1 MASGKIDSGHR
12 HELLYAPA
20 PEAGM
25 LTNVEASFF
34 LLFPFSPVRRDDD
47 EESTTTIFI
56 SIIIISIIISIR
68 NGVAI
73 GKTAARARR
82 DD

>member
-12 HELLYAPA
+12 HELPLCPCSRGRDVD
-20 PEAGM
+20 ERGS
-25 LTNVEASFF
+25 LFFSFF
-34 LLFPFSPVRRDDD
+34 SLFLQLRRDDD
-47 EESTTTIFI
+47 EESTTTIII
-56 SIIIISIIISIR
+56 SIIISIISSIR

>member
-47 EESTTTIFI
+47 ESTTTI
-56 SIIIISIIISIR
+56 IIIISIIISIR

>member
-1 MASGKIDSGHR
+1 
-12 HELLYAPA
+12 
-20 PEAGM
+20 M
-25 LTNVEASFF
+25 LTNVEAFF
-34 LLFPFSPVRRDDD
+34 FSLLFPFSPVRDDD
-47 EESTTTIFI
+47 EESTTTIII

>member
-25 LTNVEASFF
+25 LTNVEAFFF

-47 EESTTTIFI
+47 EESTTTI
-56 SIIIISIIISIR
+56 IIIISIIISIR

>member
-1 MASGKIDSGHR
+1 
-12 HELLYAPA
+12 
-20 PEAGM
+20 M
-25 LTNVEASFF
+25 LTNVEAF
-34 LLFPFSPVRRDDD
+34 LFPFFSSERRDDD
-47 EESTTTIFI
+47 ESTTTI
-56 SIIIISIIISIR
+56 IIISIIIISIR

>member
-47 EESTTTIFI
+47 ESTTTT
-56 SIIIISIIISIR
+56 IIISISIIISIR

>member
-47 EESTTTIFI
+47 EESTTTI
-56 SIIIISIIISIR
+56 IIIISIIISIR

-82 DD
+82 ND

>member
-34 LLFPFSPVRRDDD
+34 SSFPFFSS
-47 EESTTTIFI
+47 EE
-56 SIIIISIIISIR
+56 
-68 NGVAI
+68 G
-73 GKTAARARR
+73 
-82 DD
+82 

>member
-1 MASGKIDSGHR
+1 
-12 HELLYAPA
+12 
-20 PEAGM
+20 M

-47 EESTTTIFI
+47 ESTTTI
-56 SIIIISIIISIR
+56 IIIISSIIISIR

>member
-1 MASGKIDSGHR
+1 MER
-12 HELLYAPA
+12 
-20 PEAGM
+20 
-25 LTNVEASFF
+25 LTAVTDTSYLCPCSRGRDVDERGSLFF
-34 LLFPFSPVRRDDD
+34 FFFSLFLQLRRDDD
-47 EESTTTIFI
+47 EESTTTI
-56 SIIIISIIISIR
+56 IIISIIIISIR

>member
-47 EESTTTIFI
+47 EESTTTII
-56 SIIIISIIISIR
+56 IIIISIIISIR

>member
-1 MASGKIDSGHR
+1 
-12 HELLYAPA
+12 
-20 PEAGM
+20 M
-25 LTNVEASFF
+25 LTNVEAFFF
-34 LLFPFSPVRRDDD
+34 LLFPFSPVRDDD
-47 EESTTTIFI
+47 EESTTTI
-56 SIIIISIIISIR
+56 IIISIIVSIR

>member
-12 HELLYAPA
+12 HELPPYAPA

-34 LLFPFSPVRRDDD
+34 SSFPFFSS
-47 EESTTTIFI
+47 EE
-56 SIIIISIIISIR
+56 
-68 NGVAI
+68 G
-73 GKTAARARR
+73 
-82 DD
+82 

>member
-47 EESTTTIFI
+47 EESTTTI
-56 SIIIISIIISIR
+56 IIISISIIISIR

>member
-25 LTNVEASFF
+25 LTNVEAFF
-34 LLFPFSPVRRDDD
+34 FPFFSSERRDDD
-47 EESTTTIFI
+47 ESTTTII
-56 SIIIISIIISIR
+56 IIIISIIISIR

>member
-25 LTNVEASFF
+25 LTNVEAFFF
-34 LLFPFSPVRRDDD
+34 LFQVLFPFSPVRDDD
-47 EESTTTIFI
+47 EESTTTI
-56 SIIIISIIISIR
+56 IIISIIVSIR

>member
-12 HELLYAPA
+12 HELHYLCPCSRGQDVD
-20 PEAGM
+20 ERGS
-25 LTNVEASFF
+25 LFFF
-34 LLFPFSPVRRDDD
+34 LLFPFSPVRDDD
-47 EESTTTIFI
+47 EESTTTI
-56 SIIIISIIISIR
+56 IIISIIVSIR